1 MDFEVIKGNIIDVYT
16 EAIVL
21 PANNHLK
28 EGKGASQAIF
38 EKAGRSQLSEACQKI
53 GYCETGNVVI
63 TPAFDLSSNYIIHA
77 VVPKWID
84 GNQNEYEY
92 LSSAYIMA
100 LKAADLM
107 SCKSIAFPL
116 LGSGNNGYD
125 LELSF
130 KIAKESIHQFDA
142 ENIKKVY
149 LVIYGNRIYEYLS
162 NQGYPMIVS
171 DISTHTQNNFFIK
184 FVNDSMGLG
193 KVLYDES
200 LKMAKEYLSDEE
212 NRRKLINIGITVL
225 RKILSERKNKR

>member
-1 MDFEVIKGNIIDVYT
+1 MEFEIIKGNIVDVYA

-28 EGKGASQAIF
+28 EGPGASQAIF
-38 EKAGRSQLSEACQKI
+38 EKAGRKQLSEACNKI
-53 GYCETGNVVI
+53 GYCETGHVVI
-63 TPAFDLSSNYIIHA
+63 TPAFDLSSNYIIHT

-84 GNQNEYEY
+84 GKQNEYEY
-92 LSSAYIMA
+92 LSSAYMTA
-100 LKAADLM
+100 LKAADIM

-125 LELSF
+125 LELAF
-130 KIAKESIHQFDA
+130 KIAEESICQFEA

-162 NQGYPMIVS
+162 NQGYPVIINDIVK
-171 DISTHTQNNFFIK
+171 HTQNNFFIK

-193 KVLYDES
+193 KVLYDEGIR
-200 LKMAKEYLSDEE
+200 MAKEYLNNEE
-212 NRRKLINIGITVL
+212 NRRQLIHLGMTIFS
-225 RKILSERKNKR
+225 KIIAERKNK